1 MCFVLFFH
9 FWTFF
14 GGLVEEL
21 SSWHLVDHN
30 GLIHKIINQ
39 TLIFLFKRRTLNL
52 VSSTLCFLQR
62 NRTLVDSAALFLEGF
77 VTVDFIKLIIG
88 YIGMYIWN

>member
-14 GGLVEEL
+14 GGLIEEFG
-21 SSWHLVDHN
+21 SWHLVDHN

-39 TLIFLFKRRTLNL
+39 TLVFLFKRRTLYL
-52 VSSTLCFLQR
+52 VSPALCFFQR
-62 NRTLVDSAALFLEGF
+62 NRTLMNSAALFLEGV
-77 VTVDFIKLIIG
+77 VTVDFIELIIG
-88 YIGMYIWN
+88 